1 MTQTTTHL
9 IEVPGAVLAYDVHEP
24 GTPGDHRP
32 LLVFGSPMGASGFA
46 QLVSQFDDRTVLTYD
61 PRVSERSR
69 LEDGAAVSYE
79 VHGDDVHRVVAA
91 TGLGP
96 VDVFASSG
104 GAVAALPWLLAHP
117 EEVGT
122 VVAHE
127 PPLTALLEDGEVL
140 EQVTADIVATYRA
153 RGHGPAMAKFV
164 QLVMHEGPFPADYL
178 DRPAPDAAVFGF
190 SSEDDGG
197 RDDALLGRNMTMP
210 AYRPD
215 GEALRAS
222 GVRIVPA
229 VGAASGAA
237 MPRRAGEAL
246 AALLGVEV
254 VEFPGDHGGFAANA
268 WAPQNDP
275 AVFAA
280 RLREV
285 LDGDE
290 V

>member
-1 MTQTTTHL
+1 MTETTTYT

-24 GTPGDHRP
+24 GKPSDHRP

-46 QLVSQFDDRTVLTYD
+46 QLVRHFGDRAVITYD
-61 PRVSERSR
+61 PRVSERST
-69 LEDGAAVSYE
+69 LEEGAAVSYE

-117 EEVGT
+117 DEVGT
-122 VVAHE
+122 LVAHE

-140 EQVTADIVATYRA
+140 ERVTADIVATYQA
-153 RGHGPAMAKFV
+153 QGHGPAMAKFI
-164 QLVMHEGPFPADYL
+164 QLVMYDGPLPDDFL
-178 DRPAPDAAVFGF
+178 DRPAPDPALFGF
-190 SSEDDGG
+190 SAEDDGS

-210 AYRPD
+210 AYHPD
-215 GEALRAS
+215 GDALRAS
-222 GVRIVPA
+222 GVAIVPA

-246 AALLGVEV
+246 AALLGVEA
-254 VEFPGDHGGFAANA
+254 VEFPGDHGGFVANE
-268 WAPQNDP
+268 WSPQNDP

-280 RLREV
+280 KLREV
-285 LDGDE
+285 LNGD
-290 V
+290 